1 MIMVMK
7 KKHLEIELEK
17 IPSHP
22 EPKAHLEQY
31 PTPSHIAA
39 DILFHALVNDDIY
52 EKKVLD
58 LGCGTGIFS
67 IGAALLGAD
76 KVIGVDIDRSA
87 VKVAKDVVEDFEL
100 QDKIS
105 FEICDIKEFIGYGD
119 TIFMNPPFGAQKKG
133 ADIPFLEVAFE
144 SADRIYSLHNKKTE
158 GYIRNYVIKKDFHIF
173 WEKRYMFEIDRIFNF
188 HTDDSKSIEVIL
200 FVLGRLED
208 PRS

>member
-17 IPSHP
+17 VPPHP

-31 PTPSHIAA
+31 STPSHIAA

-87 VKVAKDVVEDFEL
+87 VKVAKDIVEDFEL

-105 FEICDIKEFIGYGD
+105 FEICDIKEFRGCGD

-133 ADIPFLEVAFE
+133 ADIPFLEVAFK

-158 GYIRNYVIKKDFHIF
+158 GYIRKYVIKKGFHIF

-200 FVLGRLED
+200 FVLGRSED